1 MTPIKGQTFGYDSLN
16 RLTSASE
23 ASAWSQAYNYDQYG
37 NMWIP
42 TTTGLPVPP
51 TGPAAPTANAYTAAS
66 NRNANSTYDA
76 AGNLTVFGAASVTYD
91 AENRQKASG
100 ANSYLY
106 DGLGERVEK
115 VLSSGTTVYVYNAF
129 SELVAEYSAAV
140 VTAPCTTCYLSYDQ
154 LGSTRLVTDANVNV
168 ISRHDFAPFG
178 QEIPAGLGGRTTL
191 WGGTDNVS
199 QKFTGQIRDSESG
212 EDFFNAR
219 DRSSGLTRFMSAD
232 PANAGADIR
241 NPQTLNGYSY
251 VLGNPLANVDPSG
264 KNAITDLF
272 GGIWNA
278 IAGFFDGGGA

>member
-1 MTPIKGQTFGYDSLN
+1 M
-16 RLTSASE
+16 
-23 ASAWSQAYNYDQYG
+23 
-37 NMWIP
+37 
-42 TTTGLPVPP
+42 PP
-51 TGPAAPTANAYTAAS
+51 TGPAAPTANAYTAAN

-115 VLSSGTTVYVYNAF
+115 VLASGTTVYVYDAF
-129 SELVAEYSAAV
+129 SELVAEYSATV

-154 LGSTRLVTDANVNV
+154 LGSTRLVTDSNAKV

-219 DRSSGLTRFMSAD
+219 YLSSGLTRFMSAD
-232 PANAGADIR
+232 PYNAGADIT
-241 NPQTLNGYSY
+241 NPQSWNGYAY
-251 VLGNPLANVDPSG
+251 VLGNPLANLGSEWRKCDQRSFWR
-264 KNAITDLF
+264 DLEHYC
-272 GGIWNA
+272 
-278 IAGFFDGGGA
+278 GFL